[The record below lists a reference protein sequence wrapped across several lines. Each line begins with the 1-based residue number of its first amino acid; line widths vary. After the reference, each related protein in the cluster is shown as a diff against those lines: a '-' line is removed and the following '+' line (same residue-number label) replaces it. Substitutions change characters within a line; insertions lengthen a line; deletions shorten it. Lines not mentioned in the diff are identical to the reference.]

1 MSLSSSLSMEARK
14 EDVRIYIISFLFFS
28 CIVCGGVFLSIYLF
42 LPQSQSSA
50 WYPIAG
56 LILVGVPWLFWFLAY
71 LYRCIRPSHD
81 QSEINYSRPSPPAVS
96 ATSEEE
102 CPFDSPG
109 GGGGERRVHF
119 GAVVVLGKE
128 ADQGVGQRGH
138 DIVVTETN
146 GNSAMDEHER
156 HHDNDGLVG
165 FRESEMPLSLRVSS

>member
-1 MSLSSSLSMEARK
+1 MEARK

-28 CIVCGGVFLSIYLF
+28 CIVCGGVLLSIYLF
-42 LPQSQSSA
+42 LPQSQSST

-71 LYRCIRPSHD
+71 LYRCIRPGHD
-81 QSEINYSRPSPPAVS
+81 KSEINEGGCSNGRPCPPAVS

-102 CPFDSPG
+102 CPLDSPC

-146 GNSAMDEHER
+146 GNSAVDEHER
-156 HHDNDGLVG
+156 HHDNNGLVV